1 MGWPQALSLRAR
13 RRGWT
18 VAIPP
23 GGDASPL
30 YRRGGA
36 WAAFASA
43 LRRLLRENAPQ
54 ECLAQG
60 ATKELSLMQKDGRLL
75 IMAREFG

>member
-1 MGWPQALSLRAR
+1 MGWPLALSLRMR

-30 YRRGGA
+30 YRRGLGRFRQRA
-36 WAAFASA
+36 TPVAA
-43 LRRLLRENAPQ
+43 
-54 ECLAQG
+54 
-60 ATKELSLMQKDGRLL
+60 
-75 IMAREFG
+75 